1 MKVRLRIREAV
12 VQDTDEYNFHDIS
25 ELKRRVID
33 YIRDKRRVHCPVGF
47 ENGDLTLEEISYEDE
62 DILRE
67 YYLGRRYTGDIDREY
82 ASGGMSLSY
91 DLLVARTVMILYGM
105 PMSMAVEDKAI
116 SNALEKSIDYMNRT
130 YHQLDL

>member
-12 VQDTDEYNFHDIS
+12 QDIDEYNFHDIS

-67 YYLGRRYTGDIDREY
+67 
-82 ASGGMSLSY
+82 
-91 DLLVARTVMILYGM
+91 
-105 PMSMAVEDKAI
+105 
-116 SNALEKSIDYMNRT
+116 
-130 YHQLDL
+130 